1 MADKFGL
8 GKPSA
13 IVKSKGHFPGQQY
26 GTLATRLVVPG
37 VPVANFNYGFGE
49 IVKIVDN
56 HEGTYSFR
64 ALTTDDTAVSLA
76 VVMRDIVGGTAY
88 DENVISKAKPNVA
101 VSLWLLSEEQYGAIA
116 VPCASITSVTVGG
129 SVFVGLGTNG
139 TVAGAVYGAAQGAA
153 GVDSVALTGYTFRE
167 LPYQPSDTN
176 AYAVIIG
183 KKLDI

>member
-26 GTLATRLVVPG
+26 GVLTSREVVPG

-56 HEGTYSFR
+56 YNGAYSFR
-64 ALTTDDTAVSLA
+64 ALKANDTKAALA
-76 VVMRDIVGGTAY
+76 VVMRDIVGGKSY
-88 DENVISKAKPNVA
+88 DDNVISNAKSNVA
-101 VSLWLLSEEQYGAIA
+101 VSLWLLSDEQYGAIA

-129 SVFVGLGTNG
+129 AVYIGLGTG
-139 TVAGAVYGAAQGAA
+139 TTVAGAVYGAAQGASGA
-153 GVDSVALTGYTFRE
+153 DSVELTGYTFRE
-167 LPYQPSDTN
+167 LPFQPSDTN

>member
-13 IVKSKGHFPGQQY
+13 IVKSIGNFPGQQY
-26 GTLATRLVVPG
+26 GVLTTRAVVPG

-64 ALTTDDTAVSLA
+64 ALTTDDTKASLA
-76 VVMRDIVGGTAY
+76 VVMRDIVGGTSY
-88 DENVISKAKPNVA
+88 NENVISKAKTNVA
-101 VSLWLLSEEQYGAIA
+101 VSLWLLSDEQYGAIA

-129 SVFVGLGTNG
+129 SVFVGLGTG
-139 TVAGAVYGAAQGAA
+139 STVAGAVYGVAQGAS
-153 GVDSVALTGYTFRE
+153 GVDSVALTGFTFKE